1 MKTELELGIKIVENV
16 LQYDLMPTI
25 YYKDLDT
32 SKKYYCLCGSPESE
46 EVNVVE
52 YVYGRWLQYE
62 FLPSVNISDAW
73 QVVEKLKLE
82 FICKVIGLTNDHKDW
97 FCSFT
102 PIGLG
107 AYGNFAYA
115 ETAPLA
121 ICLAALKT
129 EGIKLD

>member
-1 MKTELELGIKIVENV
+1 MKAGRELDRLVAEKVMGWKVEYGELGHEHFTENGEIK
-16 LQYDLMPTI
+16 
-25 YYKDLDT
+25 
-32 SKKYYCLCGSPESE
+32 
-46 EVNVVE
+46 
-52 YVYGRWLQYE
+52 
-62 FLPSVNISDAW
+62 FLPFYSTNISDAW

-107 AYGNFAYA
+107 AYGNAAYA

-121 ICLAALKT
+121 ICLSSLKVKGV
-129 EGIKLD
+129 EI